1 MPVKTL
7 VVGGTGPTGPP
18 IVAGLEARGHDV
30 TICHTGGHE
39 VDKVMHLPHIHCDV
53 RDEAALSEAIGGQ
66 DWDVAIVT
74 YGRLRTIAEVLAGRV
89 GHFISVGGGPAIRG
103 YFDPW
108 AHSPPGL
115 PLPTPET
122 APTASEEDDGK
133 SYRIARTEE
142 YVFEHHPTATHFRY
156 PYVYGPRQLAPR
168 EWCVVKRIL
177 DGRPHIVLADG
188 GQSAHS
194 FGYVDN
200 LAHAVHL
207 AVEQPEAAGGRI
219 FHCGDEELLTVRQ
232 VVEICA
238 AELDH
243 EWEIVSMPPELAV
256 PARPLM
262 MQPSTHH
269 RAFDISDLRHV
280 LGYRDVVSARE
291 AVART
296 ARWLAENP
304 HPPGDIVERIM
315 EDPFD
320 YENEDRLIAWWKQ
333 ATATPPELE
342 WPTMPGYGLSFAGPG
357 TSYQRPD
364 TRI

>member
-1 MPVKTL
+1 VNTL

-18 IVAGLEARGHDV
+18 IVAGLEARGHHV

-39 VDKVMHLPHIHCDV
+39 VDEVMHLPHIHCDV
-53 RDEAALSEAIGGQ
+53 RDRDALADAIGSRE
-66 DWDVAIVT
+66 WDVAIVT
-74 YGRLRTIAEVLAGRV
+74 YGRLRTIAEVLEERV
-89 GHFISVGGGPAIRG
+89 GHFVSVGGGPALRG

-108 AHSPPGL
+108 RHDPPGL

-122 APTASEEDDGK
+122 APTATEDEDGK
-133 SYRIARTEE
+133 SYRIARTER
-142 YVFEHHPTATHFRY
+142 YVFERHPSATHFRY

-168 EWCVVKRIL
+168 EWLIVKRIL
-177 DGRPHIVLADG
+177 DRRPHIVVADG
-188 GQSAHS
+188 GLSAHS
-194 FGYVDN
+194 FGYVEN

-207 AVEQPEAAGGRI
+207 AVDQPEAAAGRI
-219 FHCGDEELLTVRQ
+219 FHAADEELLTVRQ

-238 AELDH
+238 AALDH
-243 EWEIVSMPPELAV
+243 EWEIVSMPAELAT

-262 MQPSTHH
+262 MQASTHH
-269 RAFDISDLRHV
+269 RAFDISALRHV
-280 LGYRDVVSARE
+280 LGYRDVVPARE

-296 ARWLAENP
+296 ARWLAAHP

-320 YENEDRLIAWWKQ
+320 YANEDRLIGWWKE
-333 ATATPPELE
+333 ATSHPPDLTWSTE
-342 WPTMPGYGLSFAGPG
+342 PGYGLSYAGPG
-357 TSYQRPD
+357 TSYERPD

>member
-1 MPVKTL
+1 MTKTL
-7 VVGGTGPTGPP
+7 VIGGTGPTGPP

-39 VDKVMHLPHIHCDV
+39 VDAVMHLRHLHCDV
-53 RDEAALSEAIGGQ
+53 RDETALRETVGVE
-66 DWDVAIVT
+66 DWDVAVVT
-74 YGRLRTIAEVLAGRV
+74 YGRLRTIAEVLVDRV
-89 GHFISVGGGPAIRG
+89 GHLVSVGGGPALRG

-108 AHSPPGL
+108 AHTPPGL

-122 APTASEEDDGK
+122 APTSTEDEDGK
-133 SYRIARTEE
+133 SYRIARSEE

-177 DGRPHIVLADG
+177 DDRPHIILADG

-194 FGYVDN
+194 FGYTEN
-200 LAHAVHL
+200 LAHAIHL
-207 AVEQPEAAGGRI
+207 AIDQPAAAAGRI
-219 FHCGDEELLTVRQ
+219 FHAGDEEILTVRQ

-238 AELDH
+238 AELGH
-243 EWEIVSMPPELAV
+243 EWELVSMPADLAI

-269 RAFDISDLRHV
+269 RAFDISLLRHT
-280 LGYRDVVSARE
+280 LGYRDVVPARE

-296 ARWLAENP
+296 ARWLAEHP
-304 HPPGDIVERIM
+304 HPPDNIVERIM

-320 YENEDRLIAWWKQ
+320 YANEDRLIAWWKK
-333 ATATPPELE
+333 ATAAPPQLE
-342 WPTMPGYGLSFAGPG
+342 WETMPGYGLSYAGPG
-357 TSYQRPD
+357 TSYERAD